1 MFFWSYYSWAQWW
14 NPSVPEVRFFW
25 KWHLIEGDVPPVEV
39 STYFLSSVQ
48 PESLLDVGGVL
59 GIIISWII
67 APLVAGI
74 SSFLLF
80 GATKMTLLR
89 PIGSKLRTLRAM
101 PLYYG
106 VTVMVVMS
114 SILYKVIYFQAIC
127 SSEACN
133 CRFLWECVNWIDY
146 EGCTV
151 HNPIVVYRLCQLEN
165 LIDCVY
171 YE

>member
-1 MFFWSYYSWAQWW
+1 M
-14 NPSVPEVRFFW
+14 PEVRFFG
-25 KWHLIEGDVPPVEV
+25 KWHLIEGDAAPVEV
-39 STYFLSSVQ
+39 STYFSSSVQ
-48 PESLLDVGGVL
+48 PESWLDVGGVL

-89 PIGSKLRTLRAM
+89 PTGSKLRTLQAM

-127 SSEACN
+127 SSEACS
-133 CRFLWECVNWIDY
+133 CRFL
-146 EGCTV
+146 
-151 HNPIVVYRLCQLEN
+151 
-165 LIDCVY
+165 
-171 YE
+171 

>member
-1 MFFWSYYSWAQWW
+1 
-14 NPSVPEVRFFW
+14 
-25 KWHLIEGDVPPVEV
+25 
-39 STYFLSSVQ
+39 
-48 PESLLDVGGVL
+48 VGGVL

-89 PIGSKLRTLRAM
+89 PTGSKLRTLQAM

-127 SSEACN
+127 SSEACS
-133 CRFLWECVNWIDY
+133 CRFL
-146 EGCTV
+146 
-151 HNPIVVYRLCQLEN
+151 
-165 LIDCVY
+165 
-171 YE
+171 